1 MGVGASAGGLE
12 AFSKLV
18 RKIPVDTRLALV
30 LVQHLS
36 PTHESHLPQILG
48 GATTLPIHEA
58 RDRMRLEPGH
68 IYVIPADARMAVV
81 DGRLKVGHRPTDH
94 SQYTPIDH
102 FFESLARGYQE
113 HAVAVVLSGTASDG
127 AAGLA
132 AVKAAGGVTLVQD
145 PGEAKFD
152 GMPRA
157 AIATGAVDLVL
168 PVERLAVEL
177 TRLSDYPIVEASLG
191 AATPGLASDGE
202 HRPTADLRQL
212 LEILRKTSDVDFTHY
227 KEPTMMRRIHR
238 RMALRRIVDLPAYVA
253 LLEGDPKEAADLYED
268 LLIHVTSFFREP
280 EAFEALS
287 KEVFPRLLAAHTDG
301 PIRAWVPGCS
311 SGEEV
316 YSLAIALQETLGD
329 RADSPPVQIFG
340 TDVSQ
345 RMIDHA
351 RRGQFPEAIARAV
364 GPARLRRFF
373 TRVDGGYR
381 ISKVLRERC
390 VFSRQDL
397 TRDPPFSKLDLI
409 VCRNLLI
416 YLGYP
421 LQRKVMAVFH
431 YGLKPTGFLMLGRS
445 ETTAAYV
452 DLFSML
458 DKKHKIYSRRGT
470 AAVAEMQFGRVALP
484 PAPAGALGPRLSR
497 LGPARDQAGEGS
509 GSAEVNRLILD
520 RYGPP
525 GVLVDGAF
533 RIVRTR
539 GRTGRYLELPAGEA
553 KLDLLQMV
561 RDGLVHGLR
570 KALREAREQEAHVRK
585 EGLQVQFDGESFAV
599 NLDVTPIGSGAEQ
612 RFLVLFEQ
620 PGHPTRGERKKDR
633 PPAGRSLRAATAAH
647 LEKEL
652 AANREYLQAIIED
665 LEGANEELQSANE
678 EILSSN
684 EELQSTNEELDTARE
699 ELQST
704 NEELNTLNEELR
716 NRNDELSLVNS
727 DLLNL
732 LGSVNIAIVMV
743 GEDLKVRRFT
753 PAAEKLLNL
762 IPGDVG
768 RPIGHIRPNVELSDV
783 ETLIGESISAVAARE
798 REVTDAQG
806 NVYSLRIRPYKSVD
820 NRIDGAVLMLIDVS
834 ALKLARETGEA
845 IMNSVGEPILMLNER
860 LEIVRSNHAFREAF
874 QVSAAETEGRFVYDV
889 GAGQWDSP
897 KLRTLLEE
905 ILPRRKNFEGF
916 VVEREFPGL
925 GRRKMVLDGRRIESG
940 EPGGGVILL
949 IIRDGVPSRTG
960 AARAAQDVHEA

>member
-1 MGVGASAGGLE
+1 VGVGASAGGLE

-48 GATTLPIHEA
+48 SATTLPIHEA

-81 DGRLKVGHRPTDH
+81 DGHLKVGHRPTDR

-102 FFESLARGYQE
+102 FFESLASGYQE
-113 HAVAVVLSGTASDG
+113 RAIAVVLSGTASDG

-132 AVKAAGGVTLVQD
+132 AVKAAGGLTLVQD

-168 PVERLAVEL
+168 PVERMAAEL
-177 TRLSDYPIVEASLG
+177 TRLCDDSFVQSSFG
-191 AATPGLASDGE
+191 AATPGLAPDGE
-202 HRPTADLRQL
+202 HPPTADLRQL
-212 LEILRKTSDVDFTHY
+212 LQILRKTSDVDFTHY
-227 KEPTMMRRIHR
+227 KEPTMMRRIYR

-253 LLEGDPKEAADLYED
+253 LLEADPKEAGDLYED

-316 YSLAIALQETLGD
+316 YSLAIALQESLGD

-364 GPARLRRFF
+364 TPGRLRRFF

-381 ISKVLRERC
+381 ISKILRERC

-445 ETTAAYV
+445 ETTAAYA

-470 AAVAEMQFGRVALP
+470 AAVAEIPFGRVALAP
-484 PAPAGALGPRLSR
+484 PSPGALRTRPSR
-497 LGPARDQAGEGS
+497 LAPGREQAGEGS
-509 GSAEVNRLILD
+509 ASAEVNRLILD

-553 KLDLLQMV
+553 RLDLLQMA

-570 KALREAREQEAHVRK
+570 KALREAQEKEAHVRK
-585 EGLQVQFDGESFAV
+585 EGLQIQFDGESLAV

-612 RFLVLFEQ
+612 RFLVLFEE
-620 PGHPTRGERKKDR
+620 PVHPARGERKR
-633 PPAGRSLRAATAAH
+633 ARAGRSERAGTAAH

-716 NRNDELSLVNS
+716 TRNDELSQVNG

-732 LGSVNIAIVMV
+732 LASVNIAIVMV

-798 REVTDAQG
+798 REVTDGQG

-820 NRIDGAVLMLIDVS
+820 NKIDGAVLMLIDVS

-874 QVSAAETEGRFVYDV
+874 QVSAAETEGRFIYDV

-949 IIRDGVPSRTG
+949 IIRDGLPNRTD
-960 AARAAQDVHEA
+960 AARGIHEA